1 MKKVKPAKYGNHK
14 PVESVIA
21 PLSEHERL
29 KKERIDS
36 ILKANAVLQSNLGS
50 DAHPELKKD
59 SQIIWRC
66 MHRQLNKID
75 PIMWKHLP
83 DD

>member
-1 MKKVKPAKYGNHK
+1 MTEAQQ
-14 PVESVIA
+14 
-21 PLSEHERL
+21 L
-29 KKERIDS
+29 KKEREDS
-36 ILKANAVLQSNLGS
+36 ILKANAVLQSNLGKES
-50 DAHPELKKD
+50 HPELKKD